1 MHAWTEVTFT
11 YQRIIFLLHCLTFTL
26 TATNID
32 YDYQD
37 DDHPTFLPRPTNV
50 SFNRGE
56 TAILVCGIDNIGTR
70 TVIWRRASDPN
81 PLTIGS
87 DVYVGASRYA
97 ARNSPD
103 DKEWRLIIY
112 DVRDSDA
119 GVYECQISSKKKLIY
134 HVLLRVEDGA
144 TRATPEREDDKY
156 LKQDHNVPDLVK
168 SPDIFISGT
177 TFVEKGDPIYLACN
191 ASGHL
196 GPPEDLDWFKDG
208 QKLSPDGIR
217 QVKINKFKVPAS
229 RTLVSNVAI
238 KHSRMEDA
246 GTYVCRSSNLVM
258 TSLKVHVLN
267 AGSINVRR
275 GTSATDKVDE
285 TGGKVLKDRDIHNDT
300 SDAVRNSGSTQEFSA
315 RLVYLASLLTSIN
328 VLINYLNLSC

>member
-1 MHAWTEVTFT
+1 M
-11 YQRIIFLLHCLTFTL
+11 
-26 TATNID
+26 D

-37 DDHPTFLPRPTNV
+37 DDQPSFLPRPTNV

-56 TAILVCGIDNIGTR
+56 TAVLVCGIDNIGTR

-87 DVYVGASRYA
+87 DVYVGASRYS

-119 GVYECQISSKKKLIY
+119 GVYECQISSKKKLIQ

-144 TRATPEREDDKY
+144 TRATPMREDDKY
-156 LKQDHNVPDLVK
+156 LKQDQHLPVIVK
-168 SPDIFISGT
+168 SPDIYITGT
-177 TFVEKGDPIYLACN
+177 NFVEKGDPIYLVCN
-191 ASGHL
+191 ASGQF
-196 GPPEDLDWFKDG
+196 GPPDDLDWFKDG

-217 QVKINKFKVPAS
+217 QVKIDKFKVPS
-229 RTLVSNVAI
+229 TRTLVSNVAI
-238 KHSRMEDA
+238 RHSRMEDA

-258 TSLKVHVLN
+258 TSLKIHVLN
-267 AGSINVRR
+267 GESIQ
-275 GTSATDKVDE
+275 
-285 TGGKVLKDRDIHNDT
+285 I
-300 SDAVRNSGSTQEFSA
+300 
-315 RLVYLASLLTSIN
+315 
-328 VLINYLNLSC
+328 

>member
-1 MHAWTEVTFT
+1 MDEWM
-11 YQRIIFLLHCLTFTL
+11 
-26 TATNID
+26 
-32 YDYQD
+32 
-37 DDHPTFLPRPTNV
+37 
-50 SFNRGE
+50 
-56 TAILVCGIDNIGTR
+56 
-70 TVIWRRASDPN
+70 VIWRRASDPN